1 MNPKRKRW
9 LDKFRRTT
17 LIKIQRTI
25 MNLIDFI
32 PPKRYTNNQ
41 QPEAIGIIIKKINEM
56 IAVINQLNSSKET
69 LDRKN
74 LI

>member
-1 MNPKRKRW
+1 
-9 LDKFRRTT
+9 
-17 LIKIQRTI
+17 

-32 PPKRYTNNQ
+32 PPKRYTDNQ
-41 QPEAIGIIIKKINEM
+41 QPEAIG
-56 IAVINQLNSSKET
+56 KET